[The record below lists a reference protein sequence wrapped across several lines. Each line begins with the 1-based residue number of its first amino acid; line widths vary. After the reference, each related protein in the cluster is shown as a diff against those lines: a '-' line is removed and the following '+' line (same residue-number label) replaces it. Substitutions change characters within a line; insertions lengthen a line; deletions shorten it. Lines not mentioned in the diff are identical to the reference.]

1 MVNPTA
7 SASPRPDNAKTQR
20 VRIDPVGRVVIPVEM
35 RRALGIHD
43 GQDLTVSLEKDGITL
58 RTLALARAR
67 VRAIARA
74 HRKGHG
80 SVVDEFLAER
90 RAEAAGD

>member
-1 MVNPTA
+1 MPAVPANPQ
-7 SASPRPDNAKTQR
+7 PDQTTTQR
-20 VRIDPVGRVVIPVEM
+20 VRIDAAGRIVIPAEM
-35 RRALGIHD
+35 RRSLGIRD

-74 HRKGHG
+74 HRKGQE
-80 SVVDEFLAER
+80 SVVDEFIAER
-90 RAEAAGD
+90 RAEAAHE

>member
-1 MVNPTA
+1 MATAAANPQ
-7 SASPRPDNAKTQR
+7 PDRANTQR
-20 VRIDPVGRVVIPVEM
+20 VRIDAAGRIVVPVEM
-35 RRALGIHD
+35 RRALGIRD
-43 GQDLTVSLEKDGITL
+43 GQDLTVSLEEDGITL

-90 RAEAAGD
+90 RAEAASE

>member
-1 MVNPTA
+1 MPTT
-7 SASPRPDNAKTQR
+7 SASPRPDHAKTQR
-20 VRIDPVGRVVIPVEM
+20 VRIDPAGRVVIPVEM

-43 GQDLTVSLEKDGITL
+43 GQDLTVSLENDRITL

-74 HRKGHG
+74 RREGHG

-90 RAEAAGD
+90 RAEASGDQA